1 MPKTPFEL
9 WTGRKPSL
17 NHFKVWGCP
26 TGVKIYDLYLKKTD
40 SRTTRCY
47 FIRYPS
53 HSKGYRF
60 YCSTHG
66 TRVVESKV
74 EKFLKLD
81 VAEGIRSQSNE
92 RVEPMDVIYLPLLAL
107 NVNPDVRSF
116 DYGIQQEF
124 ATINL
129 PTIEITPI
137 VNEIPPVEVRRS
149 QRTRR
154 PAISNDYYVHL
165 KKGEYGI
172 REEVNLTTYSEALNS
187 DKENEWLIAMGDE
200 IQSMSNND
208 V

>member
-1 MPKTPFEL
+1 M
-9 WTGRKPSL
+9 
-17 NHFKVWGCP
+17 
-26 TGVKIYDLYLKKTD
+26 KIYDLYLKKTY

-66 TRVVESKV
+66 ARVVESEV

-81 VAEGIRSQSNE
+81 VVEGICSQSNE
-92 RVEPMDVIYLPLLAL
+92 RVEPMDVISLPLPAS
-107 NVNPDVRSF
+107 NVNLDVRPF
-116 DYGIQQEF
+116 DSRIQQGV

-137 VNEIPPVEVRRS
+137 VNEIPLVKVRRS

-165 KKGEYGI
+165 GKGEYGI
-172 REEVNLTTYSEALNS
+172 IEKVKTTTYSEALSS
-187 DKENEWLIAMGDE
+187 DKENEWLTAMGDE